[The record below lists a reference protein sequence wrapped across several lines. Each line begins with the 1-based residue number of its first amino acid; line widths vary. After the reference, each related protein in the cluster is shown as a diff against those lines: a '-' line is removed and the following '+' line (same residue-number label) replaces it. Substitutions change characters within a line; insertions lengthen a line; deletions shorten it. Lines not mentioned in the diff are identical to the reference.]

1 MNDDGIYKRISENP
15 RFRELVA
22 RRERFAWLL
31 SSIML
36 GLYFA
41 YILIIAFVP
50 QVLGAKISAESAT
63 TLGMP
68 VGIGLILLAFVLTG
82 VYTYRANGEF
92 DRLNQEVLDEVQK

>member
-1 MNDDGIYKRISENP
+1 MNDDGIYKRIEQNP

-50 QVLGAKISAESAT
+50 QVLGTKLSAESAT

-68 VGIGLILLAFVLTG
+68 VGVGLILLAFVLTG

>member
-1 MNDDGIYKRISENP
+1 MNDDGIYKRIEQSP
-15 RFRELVA
+15 RFRELVT

-50 QVLGAKISAESAT
+50 QVLGIKLSAESAT

-82 VYTYRANGEF
+82 IYTYRANGEF

>member
-1 MNDDGIYKRISENP
+1 MNDDGIYKRIEQNP

-31 SSIML
+31 SAIML

-50 QVLGAKISAESAT
+50 QILGTKISADSVV

-68 VGIGLILLAFVLTG
+68 VGVGLILLAFALTG
-82 VYTYRANGEF
+82 IYTYRANGEF
-92 DRLNQEVLDEVQK
+92 DRLNQELLDEVQK

>member
-1 MNDDGIYKRISENP
+1 MNDDGIYKRIGENP

-50 QVLGAKISAESAT
+50 QVLGTKLSADSAT

-82 VYTYRANGEF
+82 VYTHRANGEF

>member
-1 MNDDGIYKRISENP
+1 MNDDGIYKRIEQNP

-31 SSIML
+31 SAIIL

-50 QVLGAKISAESAT
+50 QVLGTKLSPDSVI

-68 VGIGLILLAFVLTG
+68 VGVGLILLAFGLTG
-82 VYTYRANGEF
+82 IYTWRANGEF
-92 DRLNQEVLDEVQK
+92 DRLNQELLDEVQK

>member
-1 MNDDGIYKRISENP
+1 MNDDGIYKRIEQNP

-31 SSIML
+31 SAIIL

-50 QVLGAKISAESAT
+50 QVLGTKLGSDSVI

-68 VGIGLILLAFVLTG
+68 VGVGLILLAFGLTG
-82 VYTYRANGEF
+82 IYTWRANGEF
-92 DRLNQEVLDEVQK
+92 DRLNQELLDEVQK